1 MYSCPLYMRATQDIS
16 FFVEGRCVRLK
27 KSCWFICLHIE
38 TSCDASYVSFTPAL
52 TQSFITRQT
61 KGFVK
66 WLIHYICQ
74 ISTSYSAK
82 KTQGHLEW
90 ETGLIITNRH
100 FALEFTLRWIDF
112 YRKGLP
118 GCRWR
123 WSWCEEFWGPLLQ
136 WRLLRPQLT
145 CSQRKSDI
153 QQTYFFALLW
163 QCPITVL
170 E

>member
-1 MYSCPLYMRATQDIS
+1 MSLSFVECVQLYTVHEGHPGYF
-16 FFVEGRCVRLK
+16 FFVDCRCVRLK

-82 KTQGHLEW
+82 NDSGKSPKNSG
-90 ETGLIITNRH
+90 
-100 FALEFTLRWIDF
+100 
-112 YRKGLP
+112 
-118 GCRWR
+118 
-123 WSWCEEFWGPLLQ
+123 WGVKV
-136 WRLLRPQLT
+136 LT
-145 CSQRKSDI
+145 CFKFCLKKPVFGLKKSSFLPKIHLLSPKCKFVWGWDVKSPVFSSERFRRFSPFPDPFWL
-153 QQTYFFALLW
+153 FFN
-163 QCPITVL
+163 
-170 E
+170 